1 MICAECRFEADC
13 DTLKNI
19 PGIRGCGHGEPK
31 VMKTEYGE
39 PPIPEGYREIKD
51 VDGVF
56 VSDGE
61 IVVTGQPNED
71 DETHDCDVMGC
82 SSVSH
87 VLFRAYYSGGTQ

>member
-13 DTLKNI
+13 ETLKNI
-19 PGIRGCGHGEPK
+19 PGLRGCGHGEPK
-31 VMKTEYGE
+31 LIKETGA
-39 PPIPEGYREIKD
+39 PPIPKGYKEIED

-61 IVVTGQPNED
+61 IVVTGQPKED
-71 DETHDCDVMGC
+71 DENHDCNVMGC

-87 VLFRAYYSGGTQ
+87 VLFRARIGGTQ